1 MCAISTIWGMSMQH
15 SCMTVHKFKFR
26 NTFLLADVALKA
38 RVGSTHSVGCAGGK
52 ESMAPWQSKIDE
64 VTWCDGLLGGTTSLD
79 CKYMHETTRQQAN
92 SWRWWVGEL
101 SQPFACELWVNHWLS
116 KSRYYEICNSYFN
129 VKVSCSRQTWVHS
142 MLIFW
147 VHVSWKVR
155 VHAKST
161 GERFC
166 SSTILR
172 LRVGNSHVKPW
183 LSWLETTRGFEFLR
197 KVQDLQWQMKLVGYI
212 IDLDWW
218 IIVVN
223 TGKGFAIFL
232 DKPLSQGMKKTTV
245 VVRFAL
251 RVVPRLVKWFLQL
264 PCVHQTFAKSTRR
277 FT

>member
-1 MCAISTIWGMSMQH
+1 MGHGLITPRDDHSSKWRGIAFQHAPVNWRPLCKRMCAIWTIWGMSMQH

-26 NTFLLADVALKA
+26 NTCLLADVALKA

-64 VTWCDGLLGGTTSLD
+64 VTWCDGLLCGTTSLD
-79 CKYMHETTRQQAN
+79 CKYMHKTTRQQAN

-116 KSRYYEICNSYFN
+116 KSKHYEICNSYFN

-172 LRVGNSHVKPW
+172 LRVGNSHVKRHVVLSFCARSRISSGKW
-183 LSWLETTRGFEFLR
+183 SWLGIL
-197 KVQDLQWQMKLVGYI
+197 
-212 IDLDWW
+212 
-218 IIVVN
+218 
-223 TGKGFAIFL
+223 
-232 DKPLSQGMKKTTV
+232 
-245 VVRFAL
+245 
-251 RVVPRLVKWFLQL
+251 
-264 PCVHQTFAKSTRR
+264 
-277 FT
+277 